1 MIYQFVVSF
10 IAGIVFENFFH
21 FGFAFAVFI
30 FFIFSVLFFYSRFS
44 KIFLA
49 VGLGLALGILRISFV
64 DTLPDQNLYKLVGQ
78 RISFEGIII
87 EEPDTRN
94 TSARYTIR
102 PGSFS
107 TKSSILLVADR
118 YPEFKYGDQIKVSG
132 KLDLPKNFIG
142 NNGEEFDYI
151 SYLSKDKIHF
161 VIYRPEI
168 EFVEGGKGSRFIG
181 LLYSLKNI
189 FIQKIS
195 DVVPEPDSSLLA
207 GMIFGSKQSLGENL
221 LADFKKVGLIHIVVL
236 SGYNITVIA
245 AGIFSLA
252 SYFGRRNLSFL
263 VSAISIIIF
272 SAMAGFSATVIRAAI
287 MALIAI
293 MARFLGRPSDALRW
307 LFIAAFLMLF
317 WNPLS
322 LSGDPSFQLSF
333 MATLGLIVFT
343 PIVQEKFFDPA
354 IRFLAKIKTPASV
367 VSFLSNKFGIR
378 EIVSSTLAVQFFI
391 LPLLIKMSGQFSI
404 ISFLI
409 NPIVLPFVPLLMA
422 LGGLAGGLGIIPFVG
437 KFLSWPFGAIAYVA
451 TQAVIY
457 IVELSSRVSLASVSI
472 NSLSVFAILIWYVF
486 YVFLYFKLKNNS
498 SALSAF

>member
-1 MIYQFVVSF
+1 MHAFIVSF
-10 IAGIVFENFFH
+10 LIGIIFENFFH
-21 FGFAFAVFI
+21 FGFAFVAFI

-78 RISFEGIII
+78 KVSFEATISD
-87 EEPDTRN
+87 EPDVRE
-94 TSARYTIR
+94 TSTRYTVL
-102 PGSFS
+102 PDETNSF
-107 TKSSILLVADR
+107 ILLVAER
-118 YPEFKYGDQIKVSG
+118 YPELKYGNKIKVSG

-161 VIYRPEI
+161 VVYRPEI
-168 EFVEGGKGSRFIG
+168 EFLGGGKGSRFVG
-181 LLYSLKNI
+181 FLYSLKNI

-236 SGYNITVIA
+236 SGYNITIVA
-245 AGIFSLA
+245 AGIFSLV

-272 SAMAGFSATVIRAAI
+272 SAMVGFGATVIRAAI

-293 MARFLGRPSDALRW
+293 LARFLGRPSDALRW
-307 LFIAAFLMLF
+307 LFIAAFLMLL

-333 MATLGLIVFT
+333 MATLGLVVFT
-343 PIVQEKFFDPA
+343 PVVQEKFFDPM
-354 IRFLAKIKTPASV
+354 IRFLAKIKIPASV
-367 VSFLSNKFGIR
+367 ISFLSNKFGIR

-391 LPLLIKMSGQFSI
+391 LPLLIKMSGQFSV

-409 NPIVLPFVPLLMA
+409 NPIVLPFVPLMMA
-422 LGGLAGGLGIIPFVG
+422 LGGITGGLGVIPFLG
-437 KFLSWPFGAIAYVA
+437 KFLSWPFGAIAYA
-451 TQAVIY
+451 ITQAVIY
-457 IVELSSRVSLASVSI
+457 IVEFSSRIPLSSVSTG
-472 NSLSVFAILIWYVF
+472 SLSIFAVFIWYAV
-486 YVFLYFKLKNNS
+486 YIFLYFKLKCKDFNS
-498 SALSAF
+498 